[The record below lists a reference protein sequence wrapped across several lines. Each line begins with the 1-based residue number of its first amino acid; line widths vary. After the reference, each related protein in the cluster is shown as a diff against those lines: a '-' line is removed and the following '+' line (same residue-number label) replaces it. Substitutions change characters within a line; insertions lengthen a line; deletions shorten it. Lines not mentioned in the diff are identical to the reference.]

1 MRIGIVELI
10 RQLGRG
16 RNPDVRPAKPAAAC
30 GPGPSRRAGG
40 ICAVFALAALTGC
53 SIHPLVDDVSPIP
66 TEAIV
71 AAARCELRLGLV
83 HQVEV
88 WFADEEP
95 PVMGFDPNTVGEPG
109 MLKAMQ
115 KSFPNIDLV
124 GDWEQYM
131 DIAIAYEWNFDIT
144 ETNLA
149 DASVGFRLPTLNPVG
164 AFDLNAGGNAN
175 ATRQAKRMFKNQD
188 KFRGL
193 LTKKWWKFCND
204 IDRSIENI
212 PNTPTGRP
220 PFEPQP
226 VRPLYPITGSIGLAR
241 AVTSFLK
248 IAVQEGALDTFTDDL
263 AFTTTFDGRVGGAV
277 TLAPVPKE
285 FRLVNA
291 AGSLAGSR
299 TDIHKVKISM
309 AFPRAR
315 VTQKQKVAEVLKD
328 VAGGYDLNAQWR
340 AAYALCVVEARS
352 REDEFKRLRLDPPEV
367 TCIKSTDTFY
377 PRGNGRDNS
386 LVTGRRFEFPDERLK
401 FYEHKQKLDEQKQ
414 KSDEQQQKYD
424 GPQRENRKGRQR
436 TGELQC
442 RNCGDRAEPGA

>member
-1 MRIGIVELI
+1 MRTSIVESI

-16 RNPDVRPAKPAAAC
+16 RNFDVRPVQRTAAR
-30 GPGPSRRAGG
+30 GLGPSSGVGG

-88 WFADEEP
+88 WFADEDK
-95 PVMGFDPNTVGEPG
+95 PVTGFDPNTVGEPG
-109 MLKAMQ
+109 ILKLM
-115 KSFPNIDLV
+115 KKRFPKIDLE

-131 DIAIAYEWNFDIT
+131 DIAIAYEWSFDIT
-144 ETNLA
+144 ETNHA
-149 DASVGFRLPTLNPVG
+149 DAGVGFRLPTLNPAG
-164 AFDLNAGGNAN
+164 TFDLNAGGNAN
-175 ATRQAKRMFKNQD
+175 ATRQAKRTFKNQD
-188 KFRGL
+188 KFKDL
-193 LTKKWWKFCND
+193 LTEKRWKFCND
-204 IDRSIENI
+204 IDRSIEHF
-212 PNTPTGRP
+212 PNTPTDRP
-220 PFEPQP
+220 PFQPQP
-226 VRPLYPITGSIGLAR
+226 VRPVYPITGTIGLAR

-248 IAVQEGALDTFTDDL
+248 IAVQEGALDTFTDEL

-291 AGSLAGSR
+291 TANLAGSR

-328 VAGGYDLNAQWR
+328 VAGGYELNAQWR

-352 REDEFKRLRLDPPEV
+352 REDDFKKLRLDPPEV
-367 TCIKSTDTFY
+367 TCIRSTDTFY
-377 PRGNGRDNS
+377 PRGNGITNS
-386 LVTGRRFEFPDERLK
+386 MLTGRRYVLPEERVNKYEVPDEKLK
-401 FYEHKQKLDEQKQ
+401 SDEQKQ
-414 KSDEQQQKYD
+414 KYDQQQQEKMR
-424 GPQRENRKGRQR
+424 PGRQR
-436 TGELQC
+436 SGEL
-442 RNCGDRAEPGA
+442 RGVEN

>member
-1 MRIGIVELI
+1 MLTGIVESI
-10 RQLGRG
+10 RQLGCG
-16 RNPDVRPAKPAAAC
+16 RSFDVRSVKRAAV
-30 GPGPSRRAGG
+30 GLGPSSRVGG
-40 ICAVFALAALTGC
+40 ACVVFALVALTGC

-83 HQVEV
+83 HQVDV

-95 PVMGFDPNTVGEPG
+95 PVTGFDPNTIGEPG

-115 KSFPNIDLV
+115 KSFPNVKLEE
-124 GDWEQYM
+124 DWDQYL
-131 DIAIAYEWNFDIT
+131 DIAIAYEWSFDIT
-144 ETNLA
+144 ETNHA

-164 AFDLNAGGNAN
+164 TFDLNAGGNAN
-175 ATRQAKRMFKNQD
+175 AARQAKRTFKNQD
-188 KFRGL
+188 KFTDL
-193 LTKKWWKFCND
+193 LKAKRWKFCND
-204 IDRSIENI
+204 IDRSIENV

-226 VRPLYPITGSIGLAR
+226 IRPVYPITGSIGLAR

-248 IAVQEGALDTFTDDL
+248 IAVQEGALDTFTDEL
-263 AFTTTFDGRVGGAV
+263 TFTTTFDGRVGGAV

-291 AGSLAGSR
+291 TGNLAGSR

-315 VTQKQKVAEVLKD
+315 VTQKKKVAEVLKD

-352 REDEFKRLRLDPPEV
+352 REDEFKKLRLEPPEV

-377 PRGNGRDNS
+377 PRGNGITNS
-386 LVTGRRFEFPDERLK
+386 MLTGRRYVLPDEKVNRYEIPDERL
-401 FYEHKQKLDEQKQ
+401 KQKLDEQRP
-414 KSDEQQQKYD
+414 EM
-424 GPQRENRKGRQR
+424 RKGRQR
-436 TGELQC
+436 TGELSGVE
-442 RNCGDRAEPGA
+442 N